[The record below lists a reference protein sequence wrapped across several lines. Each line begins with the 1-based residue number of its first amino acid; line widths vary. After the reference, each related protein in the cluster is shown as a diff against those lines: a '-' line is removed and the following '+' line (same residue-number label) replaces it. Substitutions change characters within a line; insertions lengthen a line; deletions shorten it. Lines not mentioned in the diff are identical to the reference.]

1 MPIRAPS
8 HDEFFKWILQSLARA
23 RELIRAWMPEPLRE
37 DLDGAEFRP
46 APTHVVDDALRERI
60 ADMAFLAEVE
70 DERGRLRH
78 ALALFEHKSERDAR
92 LHAQL
97 REYAAMF
104 SLHYEREHPDMPPP
118 ALILLVPYHG
128 ASEWNPPQLASAR
141 DPKSA
146 PWDAYAV
153 LVHVPFRLF
162 DMPRMA
168 AAEFPQGD
176 DALRGLLMAQ
186 ALIARV
192 PKGFREMEGEFAA
205 VFRLLP
211 SGGAE
216 ERVTLH
222 YVSGQVAE
230 CDRPELVG
238 VLESALAQA
247 GPKGREG
254 NVRSVFDSLVAEGM
268 AEGMAEGEAKGEA
281 KGKAKGKAELI
292 ERQLSR
298 RFGTLTEA
306 HRAQVRA
313 ATLEQLDAWA
323 DEVLDAESVEDVL
336 QNGDGRRG
344 GSGRE

>member
-23 RELIRAWMPEPLRE
+23 RAVIRDWMPEPLRAALA
-37 DLDGAEFRP
+37 DAEFNP
-46 APTHVVDDALRERI
+46 APTHVVDDNLRERI

-70 DERGRLRH
+70 DEQGRQRH
-78 ALALFEHKSERDAR
+78 ALALFEHKSDRDPQ

-97 REYAAMF
+97 RRYAAMF

-118 ALILLVPYHG
+118 AIILLVPYHG
-128 ASEWNPPQLASAR
+128 AAAWNPPQLASVR
-141 DPKSA
+141 DPEGA

-153 LVHVPFRLF
+153 LVHVPFRFLNI
-162 DMPRMA
+162 PRMSP
-168 AAEFPQGD
+168 EELPQGD

-192 PKGFREMEGEFAA
+192 PKGFREMEDEFAA
-205 VFRLLP
+205 VFRLLE
-211 SGGAE
+211 SGSAE
-216 ERVTLH
+216 EQVTLH
-222 YVSGQVAE
+222 YLMGQVAE
-230 CDRPELVG
+230 GDKPELAD
-238 VLESALAQA
+238 VLERAFAQA

-254 NVRSVFDSLVAEGM
+254 NVRSVFDSLVAEG
-268 AEGMAEGEAKGEA
+268 EAKGEA
-281 KGKAKGKAELI
+281 EGEAEGKAEIL

-323 DEVLDAESVEDVL
+323 DEVLDAGSVEDVL

-344 GSGRE
+344 GSGRK